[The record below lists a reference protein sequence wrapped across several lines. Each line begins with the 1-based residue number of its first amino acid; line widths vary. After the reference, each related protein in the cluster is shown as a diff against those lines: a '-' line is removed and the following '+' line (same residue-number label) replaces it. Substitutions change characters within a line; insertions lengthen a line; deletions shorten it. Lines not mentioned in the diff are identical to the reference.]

1 MGQAKEPTKVV
12 EKDVVTPERQET
24 TISNAAVSRMA
35 GETWL
40 DAAKRATPIIKTTVT
55 PGSVTRER
63 TEVPLTDEEKRVN
76 WILERLNE
84 KKS

>member
-1 MGQAKEPTKVV
+1 
-12 EKDVVTPERQET
+12 
-24 TISNAAVSRMA
+24 MA

-40 DAAKRATPIIKTTVT
+40 DAAKRATPISKTTVT

-76 WILERLNE
+76 WILERLNQ